1 MSNENTTKKPFYK
14 KWWFYVTVIIVIISI
29 VRDGKKSSSSS
40 LQSDSSGKSPK
51 AAAPNMQL
59 PLEEQKFVDIV
70 QKAQKDASKASN
82 DMAKGGI
89 LAIRSKNLKEL
100 ETSVQNWF
108 GRVVKI
114 GSNSDGK
121 GVLSIEVASDVTIC
135 TWNNALSDIGDKTLI
150 EPGSDLFNTAAALRK
165 GQKVKFSGSFISD
178 DETGFSEQSLSLD
191 GKIKDP
197 EFTFKFSSIEGL

>member
-1 MSNENTTKKPFYK
+1 MSDKSNTKKSFYK
-14 KWWFYVTVIIVIISI
+14 KWWFYVLVILVIITIAQ
-29 VRDGKKSSSSS
+29 DDKKSSSSS
-40 LQSDSSGKSPK
+40 PHSDSSNKSSK
-51 AAAPNMQL
+51 AAVPAIQL
-59 PLEEQKFVDIV
+59 PLEEQKFIDIV

-82 DMAKGGI
+82 DMAKGGV

-100 ETSVQNWF
+100 DTSVQNWF
-108 GRVVKI
+108 GKVIKI
-114 GSNSDGK
+114 DSNSDGK

-135 TWNNALSDIGDKTLI
+135 TWNNSLSDISDKTLI

-165 GQKVKFSGSFISD
+165 GQKVKFSGRFISD

>member
-82 DMAKGGI
+82 DMAKGGV

-165 GQKVKFSGSFISD
+165 GQKVKFSGRFISD